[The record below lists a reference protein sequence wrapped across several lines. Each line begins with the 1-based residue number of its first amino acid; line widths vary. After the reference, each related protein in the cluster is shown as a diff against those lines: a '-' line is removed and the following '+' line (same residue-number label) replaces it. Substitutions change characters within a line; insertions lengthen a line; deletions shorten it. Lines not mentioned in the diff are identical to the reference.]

1 MLGSTVFGAGNAHR
15 PVLGGDFNSNA
26 CWDNERRDW
35 NHSTM
40 SVAELRS
47 RGLTSVYHTVRKQ
60 EHGKETAPTFHLQ
73 KNKEKDFHIDYVFAP
88 DAWQQRLQMTVGNF
102 SECESTAITAR

>member
-1 MLGSTVFGAGNAHR
+1 M
-15 PVLGGDFNSNA
+15 
-26 CWDNERRDW
+26 
-35 NHSTM
+35 
-40 SVAELRS
+40 VAELRS

-88 DAWQQRLQMTVGNF
+88 DAWQQRLQMTVGGF
-102 SECESTAITAR
+102 SEWREHSDHCPLTVSLSPAALAS